1 MKKLFVLSFTLLM
14 IYAIY
19 YDLKVGTLPHTIIE
33 EKEVIA
39 EVNPLDDGASFSY
52 FEQKV
57 TPGDTVLSIIEDKMD
72 KSIPISISEVIQ
84 DFKKLNS
91 GVKPEEIQIG
101 EKYKF
106 PDYSKE

>member
-1 MKKLFVLSFTLLM
+1 MKKLFVLSLTLLL

-19 YDLKVGTLPHTIIE
+19 YDLKVGTLPHTIME
-33 EKEVIA
+33 EKEVMA
-39 EVNPLDDGASFSY
+39 EVSSNEGASSPY

-57 TPGDTVLSIIEDKMD
+57 TPGDTVLSIIESKIDKP
-72 KSIPISISEVIQ
+72 IPISISEVIQ

-91 GVKPEEIQIG
+91 GQKPEKIQIG
-101 EKYKF
+101 KKYKF